1 MPPLPLHG
9 YNHSQ
14 AWPHWTVSFQ
24 VTLRALELD
33 MLEKRDLVVAFLLGA
48 FAFGLGFLWPI
59 SAFSKQVDAVSQG
72 TLIAHDQVTGIRSEL
87 PRLKIGRAHV

>member
-1 MPPLPLHG
+1 MLASPPGYGEESVSAFHGRTFFLIRHCCVHEAEIAQRMPPLPLHG

-48 FAFGLGFLWPI
+48 F
-59 SAFSKQVDAVSQG
+59 
-72 TLIAHDQVTGIRSEL
+72 E
-87 PRLKIGRAHV
+87 IGRAHV